1 MISVQHR
8 LDNVISLLQPVR
20 FDLQPAPLTAQ
31 CRFDV
36 SRYDDSLFS
45 HYGIDMPSQLQQAVA
60 KRRCEYLA
68 GRVLFQQLLQHYR
81 LPARQLLSHPAGA
94 PVWPAGFTGSISHAD
109 GQAICCLVPDSQ
121 YQAIGIDIETLL
133 SADSCAELA
142 PHILQPEE
150 RLLLSQLHA
159 VSEAE
164 ALTIAFS
171 AKESLYKA
179 LYPQVQRFFGFEEA
193 RLIQLLADEQQFTL
207 KLNSTLS
214 PQFAAGTE
222 FRGHYR
228 MSGQQVI
235 SLIALPAC

>member
-1 MISVQHR
+1 MTSVQHR
-8 LDNVISLLQPVR
+8 LDDVISPLQPIR
-20 FDLQPAPLTAQ
+20 FHLQPEPLTAH

-36 SRYDDSLFS
+36 SRYHDSLFS
-45 HYGIDMPSQLQQAVA
+45 HYDINMPSLLLQAVA

-68 GRVLFQQLLQHYR
+68 GRVLFQQLLQHYQ
-81 LPARQLLSHPAGA
+81 LPAWQLLNTPAGA
-94 PVWPAGFTGSISHAD
+94 PVWPAGYTGSISHAD
-109 GQAICCLVPDSQ
+109 GHAICCLVPDNV
-121 YQAIGIDIETLL
+121 YQAIGIDIESKL
-133 SADSCAELA
+133 STDSCTEIA

-150 RLLLSQLHA
+150 QNLVSQLNA
-159 VSEAE
+159 VSYAE

-193 RLIQLLADEQQFTL
+193 ELTHLLADKQQFTL
-207 KLNSTLS
+207 RLTSTLS
-214 PQFAAGTE
+214 PQLTAGTE
-222 FRGHYR
+222 FHGHYR